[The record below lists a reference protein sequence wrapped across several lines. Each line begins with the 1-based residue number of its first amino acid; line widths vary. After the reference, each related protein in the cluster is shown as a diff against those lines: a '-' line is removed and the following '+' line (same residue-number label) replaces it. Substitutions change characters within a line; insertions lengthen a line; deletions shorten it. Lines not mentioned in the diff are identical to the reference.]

1 MVFSLAF
8 RPVRC
13 VRARADATIGHRET
27 KTRRRRQAGGDGS
40 KGNNV
45 ALVNERARI
54 LANGEVGPN
63 LYLMELASPHIAAAI
78 EPGQFV
84 HMKVPN
90 MEAHIL
96 RRPFSVYARD
106 AAAGTLEIL
115 YQAVGFGSFLE
126 FLVVV
131 VSVVGYAFDPVGEVV

>member
-1 MVFSLAF
+1 M
-8 RPVRC
+8 
-13 VRARADATIGHRET
+13 
-27 KTRRRRQAGGDGS
+27 
-40 KGNNV
+40 

-63 LYLMELASPHIAAAI
+63 LYLMELAAPRIAASI

-96 RRPFSVYARD
+96 RPRSRYTRATRLPGRSRYSTRPWASAP
-106 AAAGTLEIL
+106 TT
-115 YQAVGFGSFLE
+115 
-126 FLVVV
+126 
-131 VSVVGYAFDPVGEVV
+131 

>member
-13 VRARADATIGHRET
+13 VPGRADATIGHRET
-27 KTRRRRQAGGDGS
+27 KNARRRAQPRRRTTERT
-40 KGNNV
+40 NV

-63 LYLMELASPHIAAAI
+63 LYLMELAAPRIAASI

-84 HMKVPN
+84 HM
-90 MEAHIL
+90 
-96 RRPFSVYARD
+96 
-106 AAAGTLEIL
+106 
-115 YQAVGFGSFLE
+115 
-126 FLVVV
+126 
-131 VSVVGYAFDPVGEVV
+131 

>member
-1 MVFSLAF
+1 M
-8 RPVRC
+8 
-13 VRARADATIGHRET
+13 
-27 KTRRRRQAGGDGS
+27 
-40 KGNNV
+40 

-63 LYLMELASPHIAAAI
+63 LYLMELASPHIAASI

-115 YQAVGFGSFLE
+115 YQAVFPASDERRIFL
-126 FLVVV
+126 
-131 VSVVGYAFDPVGEVV
+131 P